1 MSRLKS
7 LSGVLAALSLVVFA
21 AGVHAKE
28 MVSVDRAVVN
38 MRSGSS
44 TKHPVLWA
52 LSKGYPL
59 EVTRRQ
65 GNWLQVRDFEN
76 DKGWVYRPLVG
87 KKAHVIVKGSVVNV
101 RSAPSTNSRI
111 LGKAEY
117 GEVLRTLESKSQWVK
132 VQRDGGT
139 KGWISRRLVWGW

>member
-7 LSGVLAALSLVVFA
+7 LPGLLAALSLVVFTQT
-21 AGVHAKE
+21 VQAKE
-28 MVSVDRAVVN
+28 MVSVDRAEVN

-44 TKHPVLWA
+44 TKHPILWA

-65 GNWLQVRDFEN
+65 GNWLKVRDFEN
-76 DKGWVYRPLVG
+76 DSGWVYRPMVG
-87 KKAHVIVKGSVVNV
+87 KKAHVIVKGGVVNV
-101 RSAPSTNSRI
+101 RSAPSTGSRI

-117 GEVLRTLESKSQWVK
+117 GELLRTLEHRNQWVK
-132 VQRDGGT
+132 VQRDGGM
-139 KGWISRRLVWGW
+139 KGWVSRALVWGW